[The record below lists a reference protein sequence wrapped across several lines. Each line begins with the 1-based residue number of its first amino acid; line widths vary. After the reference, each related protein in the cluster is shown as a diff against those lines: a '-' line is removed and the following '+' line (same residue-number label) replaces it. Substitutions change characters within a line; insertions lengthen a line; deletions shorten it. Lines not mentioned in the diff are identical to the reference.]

1 MALKSLVAVL
11 IGGCAI
17 LVAAPVSADETGLA
31 GIHSFRRESGR
42 TCFADHWHTWSGGVQ
57 KTKPAA
63 LAAAVQGLGQLHGHG
78 IRLRL
83 GTFLARR
90 REKDL
95 VLEVFRRLWMHGRGP
110 ALQVNRPCK

>member
-63 LAAAVQGLGQLHGHG
+63 LAAAVQGWEPASRTWNTAPTGH
-78 IRLRL
+78 ISRAPPRK
-83 GTFLARR
+83 RS
-90 REKDL
+90 
-95 VLEVFRRLWMHGRGP
+95 VLEASDGFGCTVE
-110 ALQVNRPCK
+110 ARPCK